1 MTSAIQSLE
10 HHEHAGHIAHGEH
23 AAHEAG
29 AHEAGAHAEGEA
41 HAAPQAH
48 APPQAHAQAGASSAQ
63 WTALLV
69 AFLAA
74 GLAIGE
80 QGAKHAE
87 IRVQQQAIDAADA
100 WAQYQAKSTRGT
112 VAKDVGAIVAVL
124 DVGSDPAAIGRRD
137 ALIEKLR
144 AEQEAF
150 ERDPKDGK
158 EAISHRA
165 RHMEHER
172 ERSLE
177 QTHTYHNGSAAYEL
191 GIVLATASAITRS
204 KPLLYVALG
213 LGVAGIAFSLLGY
226 FAPELGAI

>member
-1 MTSAIQSLE
+1 M
-10 HHEHAGHIAHGEH
+10 
-23 AAHEAG
+23 
-29 AHEAGAHAEGEA
+29 
-41 HAAPQAH
+41 
-48 APPQAHAQAGASSAQ
+48 
-63 WTALLV
+63 
-69 AFLAA
+69 
-74 GLAIGE
+74 
-80 QGAKHAE
+80 
-87 IRVQQQAIDAADA
+87 
-100 WAQYQAKSTRGT
+100 
-112 VAKDVGAIVAVL
+112 L